1 MTDVMPTP
9 DELPTPKIE
18 TTDRDQ
24 DFENFQCALL
34 RRWFMRLDY
43 TAISKECIWLNKGF
57 NRLPTPADLDK
68 EGWMKRLI
76 LDAHK
81 RRFGSFPL
89 DPLIEEKG
97 FPLKLADIHLLS
109 DYHRNL
115 YETRALPDHHHPDVA
130 LTLQYKELLLNEK
143 EYLSV
148 RRLLDMDTFP
158 NDKDDWM
165 SYLNYFY
172 KAAFTLM
179 LKPFTP
185 PGPAKPIPPCPG
197 PLSTAPCLQ
206 PNSLPSRYFSL
217 DGTEWDI
224 DITYNS
230 TSYGW
235 YASWNSNIHKPEQA
249 DAQKNVFFMKQ
260 CHLVAM
266 LQPKL
271 EDFGL
276 NRWEDFKRDF
286 VGQWPN
292 EKTICLLVRKQ
303 AQFEKYRAAMWKW
316 LRTPGH
322 YRICRSTLKDSP
334 FYRLVFD
341 LTDKKGYMCEVYP
354 DLQRDCDKPMEL
366 PLDIQEIADK
376 FPWIVTR

>member
-9 DELPTPKIE
+9 TELPKHEIE
-18 TTDRDQ
+18 TNAQER
-24 DFENFQCALL
+24 DFEDFQSALL
-34 RRWFMRLDY
+34 RRWLMRIDY
-43 TAISKECIWLNKGF
+43 TAISKECIWLNKGID
-57 NRLPTPADLDK
+57 RLPTPADFDDK
-68 EGWMKRLI
+68 AWMQRLI

-115 YETRALPDHHHPDVA
+115 YETRALPDYHHPDVA

-148 RRLLDMDTFP
+148 KRLLDMDTFP

-172 KAAFTLM
+172 NAAFTLM

-185 PGPAKPIPPCPG
+185 PGPAKSIPPCPG
-197 PLSTAPCLQ
+197 PFSTAPCHL
-206 PNSLPSRYFSL
+206 PNTPPNRRFSL

-224 DITYNS
+224 PITYSN
-230 TSYGW
+230 TCYGW
-235 YASWNSNIHKPEQA
+235 VIHGYHSLPDQAS
-249 DAQKNVFFMKQ
+249 AQRHVFFMKQ

-303 AQFEKYRAAMWKW
+303 SQFEKYRAAMWKW

-322 YRICRSTLKDSP
+322 YRICRSTLHDSP

-341 LTDKKGYMCEVYP
+341 MTDKKGYMSEVYP

-366 PLDIQEIADK
+366 PPDIQEIADK